1 VVDTAQPSRAA
12 ARPEPI
18 QWRTF
23 RRELIAMTLL
33 FGIYK
38 FGRVLDNHD
47 ATTAL
52 SNGRKVLHWEHV
64 IGLPSELS
72 AQHAVLTAHWITQ
85 FANVYYAA
93 VHFPATI
100 AFLVWMFLRRPLI
113 YPAVRRAMISM
124 TTIGLVMHLM
134 FPLAPPRMYTDLG
147 FVDTARLYGPLN
159 IYAGDPNHATLIN
172 QYAAMPSLHVGWA
185 MLVAAGLIAS
195 CRSKWR
201 WLWLLHPTITVIA
214 VVGTANH
221 YWIDGIIACL
231 LLALVAL
238 AMGRVPPVRWNR
250 LVPARLRHTEKPPH
264 STREPYAA

>member
-1 VVDTAQPSRAA
+1 MVYTAPSNSAMRRA
-12 ARPEPI
+12 EPI
-18 QWRTF
+18 SWRSF

-47 ATTAL
+47 AAKAL
-52 SNGRKVLHWEHV
+52 ANGRRVLHWEHV
-64 IGLPSELS
+64 IGLPSEVA
-72 AQHAVLTAHWITQ
+72 AQHSLLTSHWIVQ
-85 FANVYYAA
+85 SANVYYA
-93 VHFPATI
+93 VMHFPATI
-100 AFLVWMFLRRPLI
+100 AFLVFMFLRRPLI

-124 TTIGLVMHLM
+124 TGIGLILHLI

-159 IYAGDPNHATLIN
+159 VYAGDPNHATLIN

-195 CRSKWR
+195 CKSKWR
-201 WLWLLHPTITVIA
+201 WLWLLHPTFTVIA

-231 LLALVAL
+231 LLAVVAWAL
-238 AMGRVPPVRWNR
+238 GRHTIPWTR
-250 LVPARLRHTEKPPH
+250 LVPARLRHPAK
-264 STREPYAA
+264 SRSGAEPLSV